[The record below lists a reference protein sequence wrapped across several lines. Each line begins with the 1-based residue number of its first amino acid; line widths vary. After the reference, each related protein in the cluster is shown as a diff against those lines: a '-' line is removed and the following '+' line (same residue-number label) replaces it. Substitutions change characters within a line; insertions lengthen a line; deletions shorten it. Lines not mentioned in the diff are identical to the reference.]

1 MVLLVAGSMSQNG
14 RDDEDT
20 ASSSITRR
28 RLVTTGA
35 ATWATV
41 NLAGCDRIDDPGTPA
56 PEPTTEPGD
65 GGTGTTTVTTQTT
78 TTDAPGNQT
87 DGGDGT
93 ETQTATPTEGPT
105 TTTACADIDRFAAG
119 MEIGLHVG
127 VYDSDSGT
135 FLGDSQLD
143 TVTVEFPGAE
153 FEPMELRWSG
163 PHERYSEDGWG
174 GKIVTSPEA
183 EPGTYRYEITVE
195 GASTTDGPET
205 VTGEFTVL

>member
-1 MVLLVAGSMSQNG
+1 M
-14 RDDEDT
+14 
-20 ASSSITRR
+20 TRR

-41 NLAGCDRIDDPGTPA
+41 NLAGCDRIDDPGTQAPSPA
-56 PEPTTEPGD
+56 PTTEPGSD
-65 GGTGTTTVTTQTT
+65 GSGTTTVTAQTT

-87 DGGDGT
+87 DGTDGT
-93 ETQTATPTEGPT
+93 DAQTATQTATPTEGPT

-127 VYDSDSGT
+127 VYDSDTGT
-135 FLGDSQLD
+135 FLGDSRLD

-174 GKIVTSPEA
+174 GKIVTSPDA